1 MSDFVGRGVEL
12 DRLTGLLADI
22 DAHARSGR
30 THDVGTAV
38 LLRGRRRVGKSRLV
52 SELIA
57 RAGHPSV
64 YFQAA
69 RGADPAVELGALM
82 AAAAASDLPEA
93 WLAESARPATL
104 TEALRIIDRLLPTDR
119 PSIVVIDEAPWLLDA
134 ISGGAGELQRVWDH
148 DLSRKPV
155 LLLLLGSDLAMMEA
169 LDHHDA
175 PFHGRATPMVLDV
188 LSPRDVARMTGT
200 TGIEAFDAWLITGGL
215 PTVTRA
221 WAKGTSREEFLR
233 AQLSDAITPL
243 VVSGQRIVDSEFPAT
258 ASARAVLGAIGGKG
272 ERTFTSIAR
281 STGSKP
287 MNAATLTDALE
298 VLSAKRVA
306 IADEPLST
314 RPDPKNRRWRVADPA
329 LRFWLRYV
337 EPSLDDIDRGRG
349 DLGLQRVNDDYPTWR
364 GRAIE
369 PVVRDALERLL
380 PDDRWPEVRAVG
392 GWWPRNNV
400 PEIDLVG
407 ANSRPADTYAFVG
420 TIKWRPHSKVTTAEL
435 TKLAAD
441 ATKIPNLGSATP
453 LVAVCPAGAVADDRL
468 ARLWT
473 ADDLLHAW
481 T

>member
-1 MSDFVGRGVEL
+1 MSDFVGRTVEL
-12 DRLTGLLADI
+12 DRLTGLLSDI
-22 DAHARSGR
+22 DARARAGR

-57 RAGHPSV
+57 RADHPAV

-69 RGADPAVELGALM
+69 RGAEPATELRALM
-82 AAAAASDLPEA
+82 SAVAESDLPDA
-93 WLAESARPATL
+93 WLAESATPSTL
-104 TEALRIIDRLLPTDR
+104 TDALRILDRLLPADR

-134 ISGGAGELQRVWDH
+134 IPGGAGELQRVWDH

-155 LLLLLGSDLAMMEA
+155 LLLLLGSDLAMMES

-188 LSPRDVARMTGT
+188 LSPRDVARMTST
-200 TGIEAFDAWLITGGL
+200 SGIDAFDAWLTTGGL

-221 WAKGTSREEFLR
+221 WAPGMTRQAFLR
-233 AQLSDAITPL
+233 TQLSDAITPL
-243 VVSGQRIVDSEFPAT
+243 VVSGQRILDSEFPAT
-258 ASARAVLGAIGGKG
+258 TSARAVLTAIGGKG
-272 ERTFTSIAR
+272 ERTFTSIAQ

-298 VLSAKRVA
+298 TLSAKRVA
-306 IADEPLST
+306 VADEPLST
-314 RPDPKNRRWRVADPA
+314 RRDAKNRRWRVADPA

-337 EPSLDDIDRGRG
+337 EPAVGDIDRGRG
-349 DLGLQRVNDDYPTWR
+349 DLALQRVTDGYTSWR

-380 PDDRWPEVRAVG
+380 PDTRWPEVRAVG
-392 GWWPRNNV
+392 GWWPRTNV

-407 ANSRPADTYAFVG
+407 ANARPADRYAFVG
-420 TIKWRPHSKVTTAEL
+420 TIKWRPDGKVTAAEL
-435 TKLAAD
+435 TTLATD
-441 ATKIPNLGSATP
+441 ATKIPGIGSGTA

-468 ARLWT
+468 AQVWT
-473 ADDLLHAW
+473 ADDLLQAW
-481 T
+481 P

>member
-1 MSDFVGRGVEL
+1 
-12 DRLTGLLADI
+12 
-22 DAHARSGR
+22 
-30 THDVGTAV
+30 
-38 LLRGRRRVGKSRLV
+38 
-52 SELIA
+52 
-57 RAGHPSV
+57 
-64 YFQAA
+64 
-69 RGADPAVELGALM
+69 
-82 AAAAASDLPEA
+82 
-93 WLAESARPATL
+93 
-104 TEALRIIDRLLPTDR
+104 
-119 PSIVVIDEAPWLLDA
+119 
-134 ISGGAGELQRVWDH
+134 
-148 DLSRKPV
+148 
-155 LLLLLGSDLAMMEA
+155 
-169 LDHHDA
+169 
-175 PFHGRATPMVLDV
+175 MVLDV

-272 ERTFTSIAR
+272 ERTFTSIAQ

>member
-1 MSDFVGRGVEL
+1 MSDFIGRAVEL
-12 DRLTGLLADI
+12 DRLARVLTDI
-22 DAHARSGR
+22 DARARAGR
-30 THDVGTAV
+30 SHDVGTAL

-69 RGADPAVELGALM
+69 RGAEPATELQALM
-82 AAAAASDLPEA
+82 AAAAQSDLPEA
-93 WLAESARPATL
+93 WLAESATPSTL
-104 TEALRIIDRLLPTDR
+104 TDALRIVDRLLPTDR
-119 PSIVVIDEAPWLLDA
+119 PSIVVIDEAPWLLAA
-134 ISGGAGELQRVWDH
+134 IPGGAGELQRVWDH

-200 TGIEAFDAWLITGGL
+200 TGIDAFDAWLMTGGL

-221 WAKGTSREEFLR
+221 WAPGTTRGEFLQ

-243 VVSGQRIVDSEFPAT
+243 VVSGQRILDSEFPAT
-258 ASARAVLGAIGGKG
+258 TSARAVLTAIGGKG
-272 ERTFTSIAR
+272 ERTFTSIAQ
-281 STGSKP
+281 STGNRP

-298 VLSAKRVA
+298 TLSTKRVA
-306 IADEPLST
+306 VADEPLST

-337 EPSLDDIDRGRG
+337 EPAVDDIDRGRG
-349 DLGLQRVNDDYPTWR
+349 DLALRRVQSDYTTWR

-380 PDDRWPEVRAVG
+380 PDPRWPEVRAVG
-392 GWWPRNNV
+392 GWWPRSNV

-407 ANSRPADTYAFVG
+407 ANARPANQYAFVG
-420 TIKWRPHSKVTTAEL
+420 TIKWRPQSKVTRAEL
-435 TKLAAD
+435 TKLATD
-441 ATKIPNLGSATP
+441 ATKIPDLGSTTP

-468 ARLWT
+468 ARVWT
-473 ADDLLHAW
+473 ADDLLQAW
-481 T
+481 Q